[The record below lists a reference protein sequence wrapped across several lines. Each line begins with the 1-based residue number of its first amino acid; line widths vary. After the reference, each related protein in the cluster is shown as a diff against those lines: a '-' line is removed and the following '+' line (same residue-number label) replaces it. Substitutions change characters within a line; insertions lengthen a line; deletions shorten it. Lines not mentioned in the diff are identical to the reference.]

1 MILHAH
7 EAGGTRSE
15 ALYSSCGQYRYRLTR
30 RWGAGPVL
38 VWIMLNPSTAT
49 EERNDPTI
57 ARCEGRARR
66 GGFGGVEILNLFA
79 FRATRP
85 ADLRQAEDPV
95 GPGNGQ
101 VVLEGAARAG
111 MILCGWGVHGSLR
124 DAGAQMRETLN
135 ARGLVLHTLGL
146 TKAGHPRH
154 PLYVGNAVVPQPW
167 PVG

>member
-1 MILHAH
+1 MILRAH

-15 ALYSSCGQYRYRLTR
+15 ALYSRCGRYRYRLTR

-38 VWIMLNPSTAT
+38 AWIMLNPSTAT
-49 EERNDPTI
+49 EERNDTTI

-101 VVLEGAARAG
+101 VVLESAARAG
-111 MILCGWGVHGSLR
+111 MILCGWGVHGALR
-124 DAGAQMRETLN
+124 DAGALMRETLN

-154 PLYVGNAVVPQPW
+154 PLYVGNTVVPRLW
-167 PVG
+167 PAG